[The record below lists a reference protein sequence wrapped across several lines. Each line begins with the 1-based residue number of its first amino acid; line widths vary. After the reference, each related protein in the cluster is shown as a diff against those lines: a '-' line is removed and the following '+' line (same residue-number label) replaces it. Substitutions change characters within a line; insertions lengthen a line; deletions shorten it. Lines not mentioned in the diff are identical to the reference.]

1 MHAAHA
7 AAPAV
12 MVVGV
17 TVCDVLT
24 VIVHEAATHVAPPV
38 TVVPAATPAPV
49 RVMPTARGP
58 AVRAVTV
65 SVVPAMD
72 PVTDAA

>member
-1 MHAAHA
+1 
-7 AAPAV
+7 
-12 MVVGV
+12 MVVDE

-24 VIVHEAATHVAPPV
+24 VIVHEFVSHVAPAV

-58 AVRAVTV
+58 AERAVTV